1 MLKLETRLVPV
12 PYSIKTARDAKGLSI
27 GPRITFTLWT
37 YSPKGAIVQSK
48 EAPLCTVVA
57 FKTVQMRVVRRML
70 GLFGSEVYPTEF
82 ISDLNY
88 KKLELPRR
96 AVVAGLSR
104 DIARMYPAENR
115 RIDCF
120 SLTGPQK

>member
-12 PYSIKTARDAKGLSI
+12 PYSIKTAPKGLSI

-48 EAPLCTVVA
+48 EVPLCTVVA

-70 GLFGSEVYPTEF
+70 GLFGSEIYPTEF

-104 DIARMYPAENR
+104 DIARVYPAENR